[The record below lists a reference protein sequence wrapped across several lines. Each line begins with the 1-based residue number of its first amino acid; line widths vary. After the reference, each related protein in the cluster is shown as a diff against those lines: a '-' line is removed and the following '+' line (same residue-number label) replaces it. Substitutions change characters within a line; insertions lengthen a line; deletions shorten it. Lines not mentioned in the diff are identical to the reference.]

1 MCSSRCGDEIFET
14 KTISNQR
21 EIVHKV
27 LNSFRISEPNRIAIR
42 QLGAL
47 PQLVQII
54 NSAANEEVLEK
65 VSGSRNTR
73 ANRRERREEEKN
85 QPKRRRKKRRGKEG
99 KEEKKK
105 RSREEE
111 RREREEKQKNKT
123 SFYFSVGLLIVF
135 VYRIFVC

>member
-73 ANRRERREEEKN
+73 ANRRERREE
-85 QPKRRRKKRRGKEG
+85 KRKRINL
-99 KEEKKK
+99 
-105 RSREEE
+105 REEE
-111 RREREEKQKNKT
+111 RSGEEKKVRKRRRREAEKRREEKEKRNRKIRHHFT
-123 SFYFSVGLLIVF
+123 FLL
-135 VYRIFVC
+135 VY